1 MTSGD
6 FVLIVSSTLLNH
18 FVQMIGIFFVQNLKQ
33 WFSEAECKKA
43 ILKILTYFKRNATEP
58 TERS

>member
-33 WFSEAECKKA
+33 WFSEAECKNYNRGTKTHV
-43 ILKILTYFKRNATEP
+43 LMT
-58 TERS
+58 